1 MISLIAAMDK
11 NHLIGK
17 NNDLPWRLPA
27 DLAYFKKVT
36 MGNTIV
42 MGRKTFES
50 IGKPLPGRENVIVTS
65 QQDYKVEGASIVHSI
80 EELLQLDKDSKELF
94 VIGGARL
101 YEQTLAHADR
111 LYLTEIQEQFE
122 GDAYFPAIDEYKWSV
137 VSKTEGVKDEK
148 NPYTYYFTVYEREQ

>member
-1 MISLIAAMDK
+1 MISLIAAMDE
-11 NHLIGK
+11 NRLIGK

-27 DLAYFKKVT
+27 DLAYFKKIT
-36 MGNTIV
+36 MGHVIV

-80 EELLQLDKDSKELF
+80 EELLQLDEDSKEVF
-94 VIGGARL
+94 VIGGAHL
-101 YEQTLAHADR
+101 YEQTLAHAHR

-122 GDAYFPAIDEYKWSV
+122 GDAYFPQIDERKWSV
-137 VSKTEGVKDEK
+137 ASKIEGIKDEK
-148 NPYTYYFTVYEREQ
+148 NPYIYYFTVYEREQ

>member
-1 MISLIAAMDK
+1 MISLIAAMDE
-11 NHLIGK
+11 NRLIGK

-27 DLAYFKKVT
+27 DLAYFKKIT
-36 MGNTIV
+36 MGHVIV

-80 EELLQLDKDSKELF
+80 EELLQLDEDSKEVF
-94 VIGGARL
+94 VIGGAHL
-101 YEQTLAHADR
+101 YEQTLAHAHR

-122 GDAYFPAIDEYKWSV
+122 GDAYFPQIDERKWSV
-137 VSKTEGVKDEK
+137 ASKTEGIKDEK
-148 NPYTYYFTVYEREQ
+148 NPYIYYFTVYEREQ

>member
-1 MISLIAAMDK
+1 MISLIAAMDE
-11 NHLIGK
+11 NRLIGK

-36 MGNTIV
+36 MGRTVV

-65 QQDYKVEGASIVHSI
+65 RQDYKAEGAAVVHSLD
-80 EELLQLDKDSKELF
+80 ELLAFDNHSKELF
-94 VIGGARL
+94 IIGGARL
-101 YEQTLAHADR
+101 YEQTLPHANR

-122 GDAYFPAIDEYKWSV
+122 GDTYFPVFNQSEWNVIFKEQ
-137 VSKTEGVKDEK
+137 GVKDEK
-148 NPYTYYFTVYEREQ
+148 NSYTYFFTIYER

>member
-1 MISLIAAMDK
+1 MISLIAAMDE
-11 NHLIGK
+11 NRLIGK

-36 MGNTIV
+36 MDHTVV

-65 QQDYKVEGASIVHSI
+65 QQDYKVEGATVVHSI
-80 EELLQLDKDSKELF
+80 DELLALDTNSKELF
-94 VIGGARL
+94 IIGGAHL
-101 YEQTLAHADR
+101 YEQNLPYADR

-122 GDAYFPAIDEYKWSV
+122 GDAYFPAFNQSEWNVI
-137 VSKTEGVKDEK
+137 SKEQGVKDEK
-148 NPYTYYFTVYEREQ
+148 NPYPYFFTVYERMD